1 MFSQTAVVVAIVV
14 AVAAAHYEG
23 GFVSS
28 EHKSLVSLRGQVHS
42 LRNQI
47 TEMHAMIDGKM
58 EYWKTF
64 VNETHEAFRQ
74 EYQEI
79 RQTVFDECVIGGQF
93 KIDQLRTLN
102 ALQNIKKIQDINE
115 LLGGLDF
122 DLIKRFVNIINKLS
136 L

>member
-1 MFSQTAVVVAIVV
+1 MLTRACIVAVVGMALVAT
-14 AVAAAHYEG
+14 AYEG
-23 GFVSS
+23 SYVSS
-28 EHKSLVSLRGQVHS
+28 EQKTLGSLRGQMHS
-42 LRNQI
+42 LRNQV

-74 EYQEI
+74 EVSDI
-79 RQTVFDECVIGGQF
+79 RQTIFDECIISGQF

-102 ALQNIKKIQDINE
+102 ALQNIRKIQDINE
-115 LLGGLDF
+115 LLGGIDF